1 MHRSVRRR
9 SLQIFSSMLCNLIL
23 FVFKLKYNF
32 WIVDV
37 SFWNDQNC
45 KNVQIDVE
53 KYIKYPKYG
62 TRCNSREEFLLKFYI
77 IVAAAEFIFSLV
89 E

>member
-1 MHRSVRRR
+1 M
-9 SLQIFSSMLCNLIL
+9 
-23 FVFKLKYNF
+23 
-32 WIVDV
+32 DV

-62 TRCNSREEFLLKFYI
+62 TLCNSREEFLLKFYI
-77 IVAAAEFIFSLV
+77 IVAAAEFIFSLA

>member
-1 MHRSVRRR
+1 M
-9 SLQIFSSMLCNLIL
+9 
-23 FVFKLKYNF
+23 
-32 WIVDV
+32 DV
-37 SFWNDQNC
+37 SFWNDQDC

-62 TRCNSREEFLLKFYI
+62 TRCNSREEFLFKFYI
-77 IVAAAEFIFSLV
+77 IVAAAEFIFSLA